1 MDNSQLQIRV
11 DKQLKSD
18 VSAIFSNIGLDLST
32 AIRLFFKKSLQVKG
46 LPFSL
51 NEEDSDFD
59 YISAMDNVFAMQEEA
74 RKAYPEGL
82 TLEQIN
88 AEINS
93 YRKNRK

>member
-1 MDNSQLQIRV
+1 MDNSQLQIRI
-11 DKQLKSD
+11 DKQLKSE
-18 VSAIFSNIGLDLST
+18 VSVIFSNMELDLST

-59 YISAMDNVFAMQEEA
+59 YISAMDNIFAMQQEA
-74 RKAYPEGL
+74 RKANPNGM

-88 AEINS
+88 E
-93 YRKNRK
+93 

>member
-1 MDNSQLQIRV
+1 MDNSQLQIRI
-11 DKQLKSD
+11 DKQLKSE
-18 VSAIFSNIGLDLST
+18 VSVIFSNMGLDLST

-59 YISAMDNVFAMQEEA
+59 YISAMDNIFAMQQEE
-74 RKAYPEGL
+74 RKANPNGM

-88 AEINS
+88 E
-93 YRKNRK
+93 

>member
-74 RKAYPEGL
+74 RKANPEGM

>member
-1 MDNSQLQIRV
+1 MNNSQLQIRI
-11 DKQLKSD
+11 DKQLKSE
-18 VSAIFSNIGLDLST
+18 VSVIFSNMGLDLST

-59 YISAMDNVFAMQEEA
+59 YISAMDNIFAMQQEA
-74 RKAYPEGL
+74 RKANPNGM

-88 AEINS
+88 E
-93 YRKNRK
+93 

>member
-1 MDNSQLQIRV
+1 MDNSQLQIRI
-11 DKQLKSD
+11 DKQLKSE
-18 VSAIFSNIGLDLST
+18 VSVIFSNMGLDLST

-59 YISAMDNVFAMQEEA
+59 YISAMDNIFAMQQEA
-74 RKAYPEGL
+74 RKANPNGM

-88 AEINS
+88 E
-93 YRKNRK
+93 

>member
-11 DKQLKSD
+11 DKKLKND
-18 VSAIFSNIGLDLST
+18 VSALYANIGMDLST

-51 NEEDSDFD
+51 NQENNEYD
-59 YISAMDNVFAMQEEA
+59 YISAMDNIFAMQEET
-74 RKAYPEGL
+74 RKANPNGM

-88 AEINS
+88 AEIAA
-93 YRKNRK
+93 YRSEK

>member
-1 MDNSQLQIRV
+1 MDNSQLQIRI
-11 DKQLKSD
+11 DKKLKSE
-18 VSAIFSNIGLDLST
+18 VSVIFSNMGLDLST

-59 YISAMDNVFAMQEEA
+59 YISAIDNIFAMQQEA
-74 RKAYPEGL
+74 RKANPNGM

-88 AEINS
+88 E
-93 YRKNRK
+93 